1 MPELDPSDIK
11 SFNDQLIAEF
21 RENDGKVTGD
31 FQGAPLLLLTTTG
44 AKSGKERVAPL
55 AYGRD
60 GDQIVVIASKA
71 GAPTHP
77 DWYHNLLANPTVK
90 VELPGETFEARAEV
104 ASPEARDRLYAARV
118 RIMPGFAEYQEKTD
132 RVIPVVLLTR
142 TAASGAPR
150 P

>member
-1 MPELDPSDIK
+1 VPQFDPSDIR
-11 SFNDQLIAEF
+11 SYNAQLIAEF

-60 GDQIVVIASKA
+60 GDTIVVIASKA
-71 GAPTHP
+71 GADTHP
-77 DWYHNLLANPTVK
+77 DWYHNLVANPTVK

-104 ASPEARDRLYAARV
+104 ASPAERDRLYAARV
-118 RIMPGFAEYQEKTD
+118 AEMPGFAEYQEKTD
-132 RVIPVVLLTR
+132 RVIPVVLLNR
-142 TAASGAPR
+142 S
-150 P
+150 